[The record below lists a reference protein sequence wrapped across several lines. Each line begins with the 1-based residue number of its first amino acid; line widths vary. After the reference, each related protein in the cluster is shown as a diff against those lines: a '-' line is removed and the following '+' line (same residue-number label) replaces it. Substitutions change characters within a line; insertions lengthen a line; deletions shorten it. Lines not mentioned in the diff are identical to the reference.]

1 MIYHYTSVQSLAL
14 ILEIKKIRFTR
25 IDSLDDIKEIDGLPD
40 RLKKAVFVSCW
51 TEDDQENISL
61 WSLYTQMKG
70 VRISLPQ
77 EMFNKYYIKAG
88 DYGNW
93 GYGLDI
99 ISPLPLEKIRTDEYV
114 IFNPFWLE
122 DGFYKKILYSDL
134 YVENRRKLYNIDSA
148 GNIDINTTQDL
159 FINKDSIWAFQKES
173 RFYLIAVP
181 LPPLNLFKD
190 RATQMLS
197 INSIGQGH
205 LDNYFSYIDVD
216 LNNEVLNNIVIRLS
230 PTCSNVDRIIVE
242 SLLYKYTSKGVIED
256 SNLKNTIR
264 NK

>member
-1 MIYHYTSVQSLAL
+1 MIHHYTSVQSLAL
-14 ILEIKKIRFTR
+14 VLESKKIRFNR

-40 RLKKAVFVSCW
+40 RFKKTTFVSCW

-77 EMFNKYYIKAG
+77 DMFNKYYIKAG

-93 GYGLDI
+93 GYGVDV
-99 ISPLPLEKIRTDEYV
+99 ISPLPLEKIRTDEYL
-114 IFNPFWLE
+114 ICNPFWLE

-134 YVENRRKLYNIDSA
+134 CVENRRKTCNIDSV
-148 GNIDINTTQDL
+148 GNTNIYTIQNL
-159 FINKDSIWAFQKES
+159 FINKDAIWAFQKES
-173 RFYLIAVP
+173 RFYLIANP

-190 RATQMLS
+190 KETQMLN
-197 INSIGQGH
+197 INSIEQGY
-205 LDNYFSYIDVD
+205 LDNYISYIDLD
-216 LNNEVLNNIVIRLS
+216 LNSEVLNNIVIRLS
-230 PTCSNVDRIIVE
+230 PTCTNADRIIVE
-242 SLLYKYTSKGVIED
+242 SLLYKYASKGVIED

-264 NK
+264 SK

>member
-14 ILEIKKIRFTR
+14 ILESRKIRFSR

-40 RLKKAVFVSCW
+40 RFKKMAFVSCW

-77 EMFNKYYIKAG
+77 DMFNKYYIKAG

-93 GYGLDI
+93 GYGLDT

-114 IFNPFWLE
+114 ISNPFWLE

-134 YVENRRKLYNIDSA
+134 YVENRRKIYNIDSV
-148 GNIDINTTQDL
+148 GNISINTIQNL
-159 FINKDSIWAFQKES
+159 FINKNSIWAFQKES
-173 RFYLIAVP
+173 RFYLIVIP

-190 RATQMLS
+190 RETQMLN
-197 INSIGQGH
+197 INSKGH
-205 LDNYFSYIDVD
+205 LDNYISYIDID
-216 LNNEVLNNIVIRLS
+216 LNIDVLNNIVIRLS
-230 PTCSNVDRIIVE
+230 PTCTNADRIIVE

>member
-1 MIYHYTSVQSLAL
+1 MIYHYTSIQSLAL
-14 ILEIKKIRFTR
+14 ILESKKIRFTR
-25 IDSLDDIKEIDGLPD
+25 IDRLDDIKEIEGLPN
-40 RLKKAVFVSCW
+40 RLKQTAFVSCW

-77 EMFNKYYIKAG
+77 DMFNKYDIKAG

-114 IFNPFWLE
+114 VSNPFWLE

-134 YVENRRKLYNIDSA
+134 CVENRKNIYNIDSE
-148 GNIDINTTQDL
+148 GNVNIKTIQNL
-159 FINKDSIWAFQKES
+159 FIHKDSIWAFQKES
-173 RFYLIAVP
+173 RFYLIAIQ

-190 RATQMLS
+190 RETQMLN
-197 INSIGQGH
+197 INSIEQRYV
-205 LDNYFSYIDVD
+205 DNFISNIEVD
-216 LNNEVLNNIVIRLS
+216 LNNEVLNNIIVRLS
-230 PTCSNVDRIIVE
+230 PTCTNADRIIVE
-242 SLLYKYTSKGVIED
+242 SLLHKHTSNGEIEN
-256 SNLKNTIR
+256 SNLRNTIR
-264 NK
+264 SK